1 MKIIKKGRAQ
11 KGWSKEFK
19 CTGNGNGGGGCGAT
33 LLVEEGDRYHTYSSH
48 YDGSTETYTT
58 FTCACCGVATDVNVP
73 SSVNVRK
80 SRLARPV
87 QCSAKQSGI
96 AKE

>member
-19 CTGNGNGGGGCGAT
+19 CTGGCGAT
-33 LLVEEGDRYHTYSSH
+33 LLVEESDLYH
-48 YDGSTETYTT
+48 DGSTETYTT
-58 FTCACCGVATDVNVP
+58 FTCACCGVATDVYVP

-87 QCSAKQSGI
+87 QCSAKQSGM